1 MTSFLHYPPPPP
13 IPNID
18 VTSVAER
25 DKMKV
30 WG

>member
-1 MTSFLHYPPPPP
+1 MTSFLHYPLPPPQH
-13 IPNID
+13 ID

>member
-1 MTSFLHYPPPPP
+1 MTSFLHYPLPPPP
-13 IPNID
+13 QHID